1 MHIDLFLLLLLLVRI
16 GGQIDCV
23 ASTGDA
29 ARTSMSLARHTSVLS
44 GRPPHLDSK
53 RCQAAPL
60 CPLSLSLCVSA
71 TKTRKFSL
79 GSSSLPSFRRGSQKT
94 KRAEAVV
101 GRTRTRSRAS
111 TSGSLPTSK
120 GRLKA
125 GDARGKGGCIIRVDR
140 RQEGSFRSMRGH
152 FDVKMKRGEAKKSL
166 FLQWL
171 QLAVGRI
178 CK

>member
-1 MHIDLFLLLLLLVRI
+1 MRRFNRRRSSNID
-16 GGQIDCV
+16 V
-23 ASTGDA
+23 ACSA
-29 ARTSMSLARHTSVLS
+29 HKRAIWPATSPRLKAMPSCS
-44 GRPPHLDSK
+44 
-53 RCQAAPL
+53 PL
-60 CPLSLSLCVSA
+60 PLSA

-125 GDARGKGGCIIRVDR
+125 GDARGKGGCIIRVVR

-178 CK
+178 FRDKE